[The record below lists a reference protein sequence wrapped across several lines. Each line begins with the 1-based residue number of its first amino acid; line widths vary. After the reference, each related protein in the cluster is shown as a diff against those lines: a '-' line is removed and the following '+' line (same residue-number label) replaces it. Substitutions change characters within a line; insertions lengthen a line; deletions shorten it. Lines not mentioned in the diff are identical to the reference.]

1 MARAWPRACALSRF
15 RTHKTHTAKKSGAT
29 KVRQTPMQYTGTLYF
44 AFLIG
49 VFYCYW
55 LLPEQGR
62 WRAGWLAF
70 ASCALYC
77 LGGYAAVSVL
87 FGVSAANFI
96 AGRLMRGR
104 NPRVRKALL
113 LASLGI
119 DLGVL
124 GLFKYWNFFLDSSP
138 GWPRTTGGAFER
150 LHLNVLAPIGVS
162 FFIFQSIG
170 YVVDVY
176 REDGPPA
183 DSFAEYLLFISF
195 FPVVA
200 AGPIVRGRQL
210 LPQFRE
216 SRKFSADQGGRALF
230 LIALG
235 LVKKIAIADYLS
247 ANIVDRVFDFP
258 GRFSSLEILV
268 AIYCYALQIYLDF
281 SGYSDIAI
289 GSAMLLGFE
298 LPENFNAP
306 YRARNVAEFWR
317 RWHITF
323 STWLRDYVF
332 FTIAGKRV
340 RNRWI
345 LYAGL
350 IVTMLLGGLWHGAGY
365 TFLVWGI
372 LHGLGLAVYHGYADL
387 RRWYLRKRAGGS
399 AFIPLGQSLAARCK
413 SIASVI
419 LTFHFVCLTWVF
431 FRADSID
438 QARDLLRQA
447 GKLTWGTANL
457 TGGVLLLAAIGFIAH
472 WSPRAL
478 FDGACSGFSKL
489 PAPVQ
494 ATLLFGIGMGLYY
507 AASTDVAPFIY
518 SRF

>member
-1 MARAWPRACALSRF
+1 
-15 RTHKTHTAKKSGAT
+15 
-29 KVRQTPMQYTGTLYF
+29 MQYTGTLYF
-44 AFLIG
+44 AFLIA

-55 LLPEQGR
+55 LLPGQGR
-62 WRAGWLAF
+62 WRAAWLAL

-77 LGGYAAVSVL
+77 LGGYVAVIVL
-87 FGVSAANFI
+87 IGVSAANFV
-96 AGRLMRGR
+96 AARLMTGR
-104 NPRVRKALL
+104 NPSVRKALL
-113 LASLGI
+113 LSSLGI

-124 GLFKYWNFFLDSSP
+124 GLFKYWNFFLESSP
-138 GWPRTTGGAFER
+138 GWPGTTGGAFER
-150 LHLNVLAPIGVS
+150 LHLNVLAPIGIS

-176 REDGPPA
+176 RKDGPQA
-183 DSFAEYLLFISF
+183 GSFLEYLLFISF

-216 SRKFSADQGGRALF
+216 PRKFSADQGGKALF

-258 GRFSSLEILV
+258 ARFSSIEVLIAV
-268 AIYCYALQIYLDF
+268 YAYALEIYLDF

-306 YRARNVAEFWR
+306 YRARNLAEFWR

-365 TFLVWGI
+365 SFLVWGI

-387 RRWYLRKRAGGS
+387 RRWYFKRPIGASARMQLDRKAERGQVPLPNLSKDDCGFNSLGS
-399 AFIPLGQSLAARCK
+399 NAKQAERGSVATRCK
-413 SIASVI
+413 SAASVI

-431 FRADSID
+431 FRADSIG
-438 QARDLLRQA
+438 QATDLLRQA
-447 GKLTWGTANL
+447 GRLTWGTANL

-478 FDGACSGFSKL
+478 FDRACSGFSKL

>member
-1 MARAWPRACALSRF
+1 
-15 RTHKTHTAKKSGAT
+15 
-29 KVRQTPMQYTGTLYF
+29 MQYTGTLYF
-44 AFLIG
+44 AFLIA

-55 LLPEQGR
+55 LLPERGR
-62 WRAGWLAF
+62 GRVAFLAF
-70 ASCALYC
+70 ASCAVYC
-77 LGGYAAVSVL
+77 LGGYTAVIVL

-96 AGRLMRGR
+96 AARLMAGGRSPRG
-104 NPRVRKALL
+104 RKALL
-113 LASLGI
+113 LSSLGI

-124 GLFKYWNFFLDSSP
+124 GLFKYWNFFLDASA
-138 GWPRTTGGAFER
+138 GWPWTTGIPFER
-150 LHLNVLAPIGVS
+150 LHLNVLAPIGIS
-162 FFIFQSIG
+162 FFIFQSIA
-170 YVVDVY
+170 YVVDAYRVDVY
-176 REDGPPA
+176 RRDGPPA
-183 DSFAEYLLFISF
+183 DSFLEYLLFISF

-216 SRKFSADQGGRALF
+216 PRKFSAEQGGRALF

-235 LVKKIAIADYLS
+235 LIKKIAIADYLS

-258 GRFSSLEILV
+258 GRFSSLEVLV
-268 AIYCYALQIYLDF
+268 AIYAYALEIYLDF

-289 GSAMLLGFE
+289 GSALLLGFE

-306 YRARNVAEFWR
+306 YRARNLAEFWR

-332 FTIAGKRV
+332 FTIGGKRV

-387 RRWYLRKRAGGS
+387 RRWYSRKRAGGS
-399 AFIPLGQSLAARCK
+399 TGIQLGQLAARCK
-413 SIASVI
+413 SAVSVI

-431 FRADSID
+431 FRADSIG
-438 QARDLLRQA
+438 QAGDLLRQA

-457 TGGVLLLAAIGFIAH
+457 TGGVLLLAAIGFMAH

-494 ATLLFGIGMGLYY
+494 ATLLFALGIGLYY

>member
-1 MARAWPRACALSRF
+1 
-15 RTHKTHTAKKSGAT
+15 
-29 KVRQTPMQYTGTLYF
+29 MQYTGTLYF
-44 AFLIG
+44 AFLIA

-62 WRAGWLAF
+62 GRTAWLAF

-77 LGGYAAVSVL
+77 LSGYAAVIVL
-87 FGVSAANFI
+87 FGVSGANFI
-96 AGRLMRGR
+96 AARLMTGR

-113 LASLGI
+113 LSSLGI

-124 GLFKYWNFFLDSSP
+124 GLFKYWNFFLDSSA
-138 GWPRTTGGAFER
+138 GWRGTTGVAIER
-150 LHLNVLAPIGVS
+150 LHLNVLAPIGIS

-176 REDGPPA
+176 RADVHSVDVISVDVYSHDGPPA
-183 DSFAEYLLFISF
+183 ASFAEYLLFISF

-200 AGPIVRGRQL
+200 AGPIPRGRQL

-216 SRKFSADQGGRALF
+216 PRKFSADQGGRALF

-235 LVKKIAIADYLS
+235 LIKKIAIADYLS

-258 GRFSSLEILV
+258 GRFSSLEVLV
-268 AIYCYALQIYLDF
+268 AVYAYALEIYLDF

-306 YRARNVAEFWR
+306 YRARNLAEFWR

-372 LHGLGLAVYHGYADL
+372 LHGLGLAAYHGWADL
-387 RRWYLRKRAGGS
+387 RRWYLRKRAGAS
-399 AFIPLGQSLAARCK
+399 SRIQLGRSLAARCK
-413 SIASVI
+413 SAASVI

-431 FRADSID
+431 FRADSIG
-438 QARDLLRQA
+438 QAVDLLRQT
-447 GKLTWGTANL
+447 GKLTRGTANL
-457 TGGVLLLAAIGFIAH
+457 TGGVILLAAIGFIAH

-478 FDGACSGFSKL
+478 VDRACSGFSKL
-489 PAPVQ
+489 PAPIQ
-494 ATLLFGIGMGLYY
+494 ATLLFAIGMGLYY

>member
-1 MARAWPRACALSRF
+1 
-15 RTHKTHTAKKSGAT
+15 
-29 KVRQTPMQYTGTLYF
+29 MQYTGKIYF
-44 AFLIG
+44 AFLIA
-49 VFYCYW
+49 VFYGYW
-55 LLPEQGR
+55 VLPHRGR
-62 WRAGWLAF
+62 WRVAWLAL
-70 ASCALYC
+70 ASYVLYG
-77 LGGYAAVSVL
+77 LGGYIAVSIL
-87 FGVSAANFI
+87 FGVSATNFI
-96 AGRLMRGR
+96 ATRMMAGR
-104 NPRVRKALL
+104 NAGMRKALL
-113 LASLGI
+113 ITSLSI

-124 GLFKYWNFFLDSSP
+124 ALFKYWNFLVDSSS
-138 GWPRTTGGAFER
+138 GWLGSTRLEFER
-150 LHLNVLAPIGVS
+150 LHLNLLAPVGIS

-176 REDGPPA
+176 RKDGPPA
-183 DSFAEYLLFISF
+183 ASFLEYLLFISF
-195 FPVVA
+195 FPVIA
-200 AGPIVRGRQL
+200 AGPILRGRQL
-210 LPQFRE
+210 LPQFKEPR
-216 SRKFSADQGGRALF
+216 RFSASQGGKALF
-230 LIALG
+230 LITLG
-235 LVKKIAIADYLS
+235 LIKKIAIADYLS

-258 GRFSSLEILV
+258 GRFSSLEVLV
-268 AIYCYALQIYLDF
+268 AVYCYALQIYLDF

-332 FTIAGKRV
+332 FSIAGKRV
-340 RNRWI
+340 RSRWM
-345 LYAGL
+345 LYGGL

-372 LHGLGLAVYHGYADL
+372 LHGLGLAVYHGYTDL
-387 RRWYLRKRAGGS
+387 RRWYVRTRNGRTAGIRVES
-399 AFIPLGQSLAARCK
+399 TLGRRFKSFAA
-413 SIASVI
+413 VI
-419 LTFHFVCLTWVF
+419 LTFHFICLTWIF
-431 FRADSID
+431 FRAVSIGE
-438 QARDLLRQA
+438 AAELLRQA

-457 TGGVLLLAAIGFIAH
+457 TGAVLVIAAIGFLAH

-478 FDGACSGFSKL
+478 FDNVCKGFARL